1 MKIIPQTSVTYE
13 GVTGDIHKAPAE
25 VVVSVDS
32 FNDIEMLVLLSE
44 GSDIV
49 LLHTES
55 LPG

>member
-55 LPG
+55 LPR